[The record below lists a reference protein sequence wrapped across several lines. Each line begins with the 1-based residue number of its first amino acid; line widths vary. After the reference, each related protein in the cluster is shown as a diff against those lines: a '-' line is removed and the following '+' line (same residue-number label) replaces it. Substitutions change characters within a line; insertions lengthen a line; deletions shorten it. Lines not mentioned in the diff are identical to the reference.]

1 MKITVFGATGG
12 TGLELL
18 RQGLERAHDVTAV
31 VRDAGR
37 LPAGLRDRLDV
48 LEADIMNPDAIAPA
62 VAGRDAVL
70 SAMGSRERGPTTV
83 QTDSITSIL
92 AAMRREGTRRLLMVS
107 AAGLEAD
114 AGDGP
119 FTRYVLKPLIVQ
131 RLFRHSYADLARAE
145 QLLRGS
151 TGVDWTIVRPAR
163 LTDAGRTGAYR
174 TARDLSVRGGLST
187 SRADVAD
194 CMLEL
199 IGDRTSVGHV
209 VSVAS

>member
-37 LPAGLRDRLDV
+37 LPADLRDRLDV
-48 LEADIMNPDAIAPA
+48 VETDLMNPEAIAPT
-62 VAGRDAVL
+62 VKGRDAVL
-70 SAMGSRERGPTTV
+70 SALGSRERGPTTV
-83 QTDSITSIL
+83 QSAGIGSIL
-92 AAMRREGTRRLLMVS
+92 AAMRQTGTRRLLMVG

-119 FTRYVLKPLIVQ
+119 FTRYVLKPLVIQ

-145 QLLRGS
+145 RLLRDS
-151 TGVDWTIVRPAR
+151 DADWTIVRPAR
-163 LTDAGRTGAYR
+163 LTDAGRTSSYR
-174 TARDLSVRGGLST
+174 TARDLSIRGGLRT
-187 SRADVAD
+187 TRADTAH

-199 IGDRTSVGHV
+199 IGDRTSIGHV
-209 VSVAS
+209 ISVAS